1 MTNNL
6 VIFASGGGSNFK
18 SIFINTLKNNIQNS
32 QVTLLISNNPKSNA
46 VKYADSQNID
56 TFIIN
61 KNRYPDRVNYM
72 KALINKLNKYN
83 PTLIILA
90 GYMKLIPKEVV
101 RAFKNKIINIHPGK
115 LPEFGGKG
123 FYGINVHRAVIDSGA
138 KSTVVTIHYVNEEYD
153 KGMIIHEE
161 IIDIMDDDTP
171 ESLSE
176 RVLKYEHSVYS
187 NVIDKI
193 INEKGTYEEKSIN

>member
-1 MTNNL
+1 MINNL

-18 SIFINTLKNNIQNS
+18 SIFINTLNNNIQNS

-123 FYGINVHRAVIDSGA
+123 FYGMNVHRAVIDSGA

-153 KGMIIHEE
+153 KGMMIHEE
-161 IIDIMDDDTP
+161 IIDVMDDDTP

>member
-61 KNRYPDRVNYM
+61 KNKYPDRVKYM
-72 KALINKLNKYN
+72 KVLINKLNKYN

-123 FYGINVHRAVIDSGA
+123 FYGINVHKAVIDSGA

>member
-72 KALINKLNKYN
+72 EALINKLNKYN

>member
-61 KNRYPDRVNYM
+61 KN
-72 KALINKLNKYN
+72 K
-83 PTLIILA
+83 
-90 GYMKLIPKEVV
+90 
-101 RAFKNKIINIHPGK
+101 
-115 LPEFGGKG
+115 
-123 FYGINVHRAVIDSGA
+123 
-138 KSTVVTIHYVNEEYD
+138 
-153 KGMIIHEE
+153 
-161 IIDIMDDDTP
+161 
-171 ESLSE
+171 
-176 RVLKYEHSVYS
+176 
-187 NVIDKI
+187 
-193 INEKGTYEEKSIN
+193 